1 MSKLRKILYPLSLL
15 YGEIVGMRNKAFD
28 KGVLNTTSFSIPTIV
43 VGNLNVGGTGKSPQI
58 EYLIR
63 LLKDDYKVAVLS
75 RGYKRKTKEFR
86 IADENST
93 ANQIGDEP
101 LQFYKKFNDI
111 IVAVD
116 TDRVNGINQ
125 LNIQDPKPEV
135 ILLDDAFQHRQVQPG
150 FVILLTSFGNLY
162 VDDTV
167 LPVGNLREKKDG
179 AKRAQIIIVTKC
191 PAKLTEEEQFEIS
204 KKLEPAL
211 DQTVFFTKIKY
222 HDAVVNGN
230 DEIDISDL
238 KQYSVLVVTGIA
250 NPKPLLEFIKSKEV
264 ASKHLKFPDH
274 HDFSATDI
282 KKIYK
287 EFEAIK
293 TEKKII
299 LTTEKDY
306 VRNFTGEDRAIYYLP
321 IQTEFLDNEKDF
333 NKIILNYVQK
343 NTGNS

>member
-1 MSKLRKILYPLSLL
+1 VSKLRKILYPLSLI

-43 VGNLNVGGTGKSPQI
+43 VGNLNIGGTGKSPQI

-63 LLKDDYKVAVLS
+63 LLKEEYLIAVLS
-75 RGYKRKTKEFR
+75 RGYKRKTKEFQ
-86 IADENST
+86 IADKNST
-93 ANQIGDEP
+93 ASQIGDEP

-125 LNIQDPKPEV
+125 LSLQNPKPEV
-135 ILLDDAFQHRQVQPG
+135 VLLDDALQHRQVQPG
-150 FVILLTSFGNLY
+150 FVILLTSFGSLY

-167 LPVGNLREKKDG
+167 LPSGNLREKKEG

-191 PAKLTEEEQFEIS
+191 PSELSEMEQFEIS
-204 KKLEPAL
+204 KKLKPEL

-222 HDAVVNGN
+222 HDKVINGI
-230 DEIDISDL
+230 DEIDISKL
-238 KQYSVLVVTGIA
+238 KDYNVLLITGIA
-250 NPKPLLEFIKSKEV
+250 NPKPLLEFLGKKEIDL
-264 ASKHLKFPDH
+264 KHLKFPDH
-274 HDFSATDI
+274 HDFSTSEI
-282 KKIYK
+282 KNIYD

-293 TEKKII
+293 ADKKII

-306 VRNFTGEDRAIYYLP
+306 VRNFSDKDKKVYYLE
-321 IQTEFLDNEKDF
+321 IQTEFLDNEQDF
-333 NKIILNYVQK
+333 NKIIMNYVQK